1 MNRKLYLGRTPED
14 EEVGEVT
21 PDGMVYSGKGIHK
34 EIKGQVSEDGRV
46 YQGTG
51 TNRKYVGRVDE
62 DGRIYSGQGI
72 LERVVGHVDS
82 NGSVYENSLGIS
94 VRKGLELPIGQIRDS
109 QPPAGLTPTTSLRDE
124 IIGNWRE
131 DLLGKG
137 FSKPESK
144 PSRVLPEGA
153 ALLLLLKK

>member
-1 MNRKLYLGRTPED
+1 MNRKLFLGQKANYQ
-14 EEVGEVT
+14 EVGEVT

-34 EIKGQVSEDGRV
+34 EIRGQVNEGGHV

-51 TNRKYVGRVDE
+51 INRKYVGRVDE
-62 DGRIYSGQGI
+62 NGRIYSGEGI
-72 LERVVGHVDS
+72 LEHVVGRVDPD
-82 NGSVYENSLGIS
+82 GSVFENPLGIP
-94 VRKGLELPIGQIRDS
+94 VMKGLEIPVGQIRDDA
-109 QPPAGLTPTTSLRDE
+109 QPTGFAPMPTLRDE

-131 DLLGKG
+131 TLFGKDS
-137 FSKPESK
+137 SKPEPK